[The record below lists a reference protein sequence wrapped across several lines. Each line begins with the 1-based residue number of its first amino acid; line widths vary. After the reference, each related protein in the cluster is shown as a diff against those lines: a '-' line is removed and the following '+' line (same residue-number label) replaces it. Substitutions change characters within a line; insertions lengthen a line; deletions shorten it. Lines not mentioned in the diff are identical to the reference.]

1 MSNEWYLNNPLI
13 HQNRRK
19 SLTGS
24 DWVNSFSCVTM
35 RPLIICRGPIRMEAM
50 TVFSEMGISDF
61 GILLSEKDSI
71 TYANALSPELRMDID
86 PSRVHRVQ
94 DYSGATKEERA
105 ERINQIIMIA
115 KANDYDSIFAGYG
128 FMAEDEEMVR
138 AMESAGLNF
147 IGPCSRTIRSAG
159 SKDLA
164 KRTALDVNV
173 SVTPGVDNA
182 TTLTLLAKY
191 PTEEALTALID
202 THELTADSNELAASE
217 SLEDKAELLLTAS
230 YAAGI
235 DLISADDI
243 ANTLTEQVK
252 TMFENDPST
261 RIRLKAI
268 GGGGGKG
275 QRILS
280 CPTQFEG
287 DDKANL
293 LAAVEQTV
301 PAFREILSEVKTT
314 GVGDNKNVLAEINIE
329 TVRHEEIQVVG
340 NGDWC
345 LTLGGRDCSVQM
357 NEQKLLEISVT
368 VEELQASI
376 DAALSA
382 NKENEAQA
390 LKEDLNTL
398 IKMEEEASRFG
409 AAVGLDSVSTF
420 ECILDRDRHFFMEMN
435 TRVQVEHRVTE
446 LCYALRFTNPNQE
459 SESFKV
465 DSIVELM
472 VLLAEHGSRLPRPTR
487 ERREN
492 SAVEVRL
499 NASDDALKPHAGGI
513 ITQWSNVLN
522 TEIRDDQG
530 ICLHN
535 PDTDVFMKYHLAGAY
550 DSNIALLLTTGK
562 DRVESYARMAEVLR
576 KTRLTGD
583 NLGTNLEFHYGMLN
597 WFIGNNVNARP
608 ATNFVSPYLAA
619 VGKLKILANNLDIV
633 YAYSQMEASSLST
646 TDDADIKKAA
656 QQVIQ
661 QKSSLLARALNKLFA
676 QPHHLAGWLAINQQH
691 FKISKTGIQWLANPV
706 WVLAELYHYLNMEAR
721 DDTPALYAIWDHD
734 QALLQSALDFYEQL
748 EALMGCSDWQALNE
762 RLASSAAEDSLGEHL
777 EEARAAHAGFQ
788 LGMDILLILPYIGMT
803 SGFFDLRVGADLKVD
818 IPADLFDAKV
828 QADGLRALSPPPVA
842 AADEITVPTGGMF
855 YAREAPDSDT
865 FVSEGQHFEKGDPL
879 FIVEVMK
886 MFNKVYA
893 PFSGTINQVLIETDA
908 SIVKKGEVVFKV
920 TPDEI
925 IETLSEEEINSAI
938 VKQTNKFLEFVA

>member
-1 MSNEWYLNNPLI
+1 
-13 HQNRRK
+13 
-19 SLTGS
+19 
-24 DWVNSFSCVTM
+24 
-35 RPLIICRGPIRMEAM
+35 M
-50 TVFSEMGISDF
+50 TVFTEMGITDF

-71 TYANALSPELRMDID
+71 TYPNALSPELRMDID
-86 PSRVHRVQ
+86 PDRIHRVQ
-94 DYSGATKEERA
+94 DYSGSTKEERA
-105 ERINQIIMIA
+105 ERINQIIKIA
-115 KANDYDSIFAGYG
+115 RANNYDSIFAGYG

-138 AMESAGLNF
+138 SMEMAGLNF
-147 IGPCSRTIRSAG
+147 IGPCSGTIRSAG

-164 KRTALDVNV
+164 KRTALEVNV

-182 TTLTLLAKY
+182 TTLTLLEKY
-191 PTEEALTALID
+191 PTEKALTDLIALHDLSIGRD
-202 THELTADSNELAASE
+202 AMAASE
-217 SLEDKAELLLTAS
+217 TLETTAELLLTAS

-235 DLISADDI
+235 DLISAEEI
-243 ANTLTEQVK
+243 ASVLTKQVRTL
-252 TMFENDPST
+252 FENDPDT

-287 DDKANL
+287 DE
-293 LAAVEQTV
+293 AAQLEAATEQTK

-340 NGDWC
+340 NGNWC

-368 VEELQASI
+368 VEELQESI
-376 DAALSA
+376 NAALNA
-382 NKENEAQA
+382 NRNEEAEA
-390 LKEDLNTL
+390 LKTDLDTL

-446 LCYALRFTNPNQE
+446 LCYSLKFTNPNQQ
-459 SESFKV
+459 SESFQV

-472 VLLAEHGSRLPRPTR
+472 VLLAQHGNRLPEPTR
-487 ERREN
+487 ERRET

-499 NASDDALKPHAGGI
+499 NASDDALKPHAGGL
-513 ITQWSNVLN
+513 ITHWSDVLK

-550 DSNIALLLTTGK
+550 DSNIALLLTTGQ
-562 DRVESYARMAEVLR
+562 DRVESYARMADILR
-576 KTRLTGD
+576 QTRLNGE
-583 NLGTNLEFHYGMLN
+583 NLGTNLAFHYGMIN

-619 VGKLKILANNLDIV
+619 VGKLKIMADNLNIV
-633 YAYSQMEASSLST
+633 YAYDQIEASYLT
-646 TDDADIKKAA
+646 TSDDPEVKKSI
-656 QQVIQ
+656 QQIMQ
-661 QKSSLLARALNKLFA
+661 QKSSLLARALNRLFA
-676 QPHHLAGWLAINQQH
+676 QPHHLAGWLALNKQY
-691 FKISKTGIQWLANPV
+691 FEFGKDGISWRANPV
-706 WVLAELYHYLNMEAR
+706 WVLSELYHYLNMDAR
-721 DDTPALYAIWDHD
+721 DSTPALYAIWDHD
-734 QALLQSALDFYEQL
+734 QALLQDALNFYEQL
-748 EALMGCSDWQALNE
+748 ETLSGCNSWLELNE
-762 RLASSAAEDSLGEHL
+762 VLASDQAENTLGDHL
-777 EEARAAHAGFQ
+777 ADARAAHAGFQ
-788 LGMDILLILPYIGMT
+788 LGMDILLILPFIGMK
-803 SGFFDLRVGADLKVD
+803 SGFYDLRVNPDLKVE
-818 IPADLFDAKV
+818 IPADLFDASV
-828 QADGLRALSPPPVA
+828 QAAGLRALSPPPVA
-842 AADEITVPTGGMF
+842 AVDEITAPTGGMF
-855 YAREAPDSDT
+855 YAREAPDRDA
-865 FVSEGQHFEKGDPL
+865 FVTAGQHFDKGDPL

-893 PFSGTINQVLIETDA
+893 PFSGTIDRILVETDA

-925 IETLSEEEINSAI
+925 IESVSPEVIKQAI
-938 VKQTNKFLEFVA
+938 VEQTRQFLDHIL